1 VNTVRGRAFAWLT
14 HPVTVA
20 ALALLIIND
29 HVLKAAFPGWVT
41 GKLSDVAG
49 MVVAPPLLAALAG
62 LIAPRV
68 GFRRLAAGAIVAVG
82 VGFTIIKIWSYGSE
96 LASEAWSLIT
106 PSLVRADAADLVALP
121 FLAVAWWVAHRPL
134 ADPLSRRWLRALR
147 LAVVLPVALFGVAA
161 TSSGNPPKRVPQ
173 ASIVTVGADGDVYLK
188 FSDGWHPLWS
198 VSRDGGLTWAPAK
211 EPAGAEPVPCSRVA
225 PLVCYRVVPGELGV
239 QSDTGDARWPYSWR
253 IPDQERA
260 KLKHAHG
267 VTDLTSLSLSVL
279 DVEGGHVVV
288 VANGPDGFAVRDRY
302 GVWARIGFPGVAAPI
317 DVSSVVLPEEP
328 PAAVPGSQPDLA
340 LAFLFG
346 GLILTVVPVWRLWRS
361 GGGAQWWWLVAP
373 LLAAAALTMTLDST
387 VAAGVTSATALICSV
402 IALVGARV
410 GLPSVL
416 GAFLLLMGALGVS
429 WGLWLALGDAH
440 VAGLVLFMTIGS
452 AAVTPAVAK
461 LI

>member
-1 VNTVRGRAFAWLT
+1 
-14 HPVTVA
+14 
-20 ALALLIIND
+20 
-29 HVLKAAFPGWVT
+29 
-41 GKLSDVAG
+41 
-49 MVVAPPLLAALAG
+49 
-62 LIAPRV
+62 
-68 GFRRLAAGAIVAVG
+68 
-82 VGFTIIKIWSYGSE
+82 
-96 LASEAWSLIT
+96 
-106 PSLVRADAADLVALP
+106 
-121 FLAVAWWVAHRPL
+121 
-134 ADPLSRRWLRALR
+134 
-147 LAVVLPVALFGVAA
+147 
-161 TSSGNPPKRVPQ
+161 
-173 ASIVTVGADGDVYLK
+173 
-188 FSDGWHPLWS
+188 
-198 VSRDGGLTWAPAK
+198 
-211 EPAGAEPVPCSRVA
+211 
-225 PLVCYRVVPGELGV
+225 
-239 QSDTGDARWPYSWR
+239 
-253 IPDQERA
+253 
-260 KLKHAHG
+260 
-267 VTDLTSLSLSVL
+267 
-279 DVEGGHVVV
+279 
-288 VANGPDGFAVRDRY
+288 
-302 GVWARIGFPGVAAPI
+302 
-317 DVSSVVLPEEP
+317 VLPEEP